1 MSGWAISIGTI
12 VALYIVSGLFGHIVS
27 LWVASVLLA
36 YCIGVFWGA
45 GDQMRKQRERDGEMV
60 Q

>member
-12 VALYIVSGLFGHIVS
+12 AALYVVSGLFGHTVS
-27 LWVASVLLA
+27 LWAASVLLA
-36 YCIGVFWGA
+36 YCIGALWGA
-45 GDQMRKQRERDGEMV
+45 GDQMRKQREKDGELV